1 MNSTRHIWLGTNS
14 WTFEDSSDREEFKE
28 FKEYKEYKEFK
39 EFKNRKRA
47 LMGVRRQMGSHGT
60 AAFRR
65 CSTGPIE
72 PAVLILELLVLLGLL
87 VLL

>member
-28 FKEYKEYKEFK
+28 YKEFK
-39 EFKNRKRA
+39 NGKRA

>member
-28 FKEYKEYKEFK
+28 YKEYK

>member
-1 MNSTRHIWLGTNS
+1 
-14 WTFEDSSDREEFKE
+14 
-28 FKEYKEYKEFK
+28 
-39 EFKNRKRA
+39 
-47 LMGVRRQMGSHGT
+47 MGVRRQMGSHCT
-60 AAFRR
+60 AGFRQ

>member
-28 FKEYKEYKEFK
+28 YKEFK

-47 LMGVRRQMGSHGT
+47 LMGVRRQIGSHGT

>member
-14 WTFEDSSDREEFKE
+14 WTFEDSSDREEF
-28 FKEYKEYKEFK
+28 KEYKEFK